1 MVRFIALAALAAAAV
16 AAPASAQEV
25 RVSLASK
32 TPEQIQADVAS
43 AARSVCLR
51 ATATES
57 FRIQAYDRCVKDT
70 VKVSLAKVSGEEMAA
85 TDGAK
90 LAQR

>member
-1 MVRFIALAALAAAAV
+1 MVRFIALAAVAAAI

-32 TPEQIQADVAS
+32 TPEQIQSDVAA

-51 ATATES
+51 ATSTES
-57 FRIQAYDRCVKDT
+57 FRIQAYGRCVKDT
-70 VKVSLAKVSGEEMAA
+70 VAVTMAKVNGEDMAA
-85 TDGAK
+85 AEGAK

>member
-1 MVRFIALAALAAAAV
+1 MVRFVALAALAAAAV

-32 TPEQIQADVAS
+32 TPEQIEADVAA
-43 AARSVCLR
+43 AARAVCLR

-57 FRIQAYDRCVKDT
+57 FRIQAYGRCVKDT
-70 VKVSLAKVSGEEMAA
+70 KEVTLAKVYGDAPAA
-85 TDGAK
+85 ASA